1 MFLRLVNSTNLR
13 EAVMTSKPRILRPF
27 VPLLVAGFFCT
38 APGWSGAAQ
47 GYALAQAP
55 LTDRVAIDSGR
66 AVLLAGM
73 RRSGIPGSSVT
84 VMRAGRVIWS
94 EGLGLA
100 DVENNVP
107 VTKLTRFRIGS
118 VSKSLTAVAAGLLVE
133 SGKLDLDAPVQRYAP
148 SFPQKGYPITSRE
161 VAGHLAGIRHYANQ
175 EEFLSQH
182 HYNNVNDALSVFAN
196 DTLLSR
202 PGEQYHYSTYGFVLL
217 SAVVE
222 GAAGEPFLNFMRR
235 RVFEPLGMRH
245 TIAEYPDSIIPDK
258 ARFYTRTD
266 SVGPILN
273 APYVDNSNKWAGGGF
288 LSTTEDLALF
298 GDEMIT
304 AKILKPQTVDLLWT
318 SQRTPDGKDTGYGL
332 GWFVSKDSAGRQVV
346 RHSGGSDGGT
356 ALLVLYPKQRM
367 VFAFLFNSDRPQPPL
382 QRVIDLFIRNR

>member
-1 MFLRLVNSTNLR
+1 
-13 EAVMTSKPRILRPF
+13 MTTTHKIFRHF
-27 VPLLVAGFFCT
+27 VPLLLAAALCT
-38 APGWSGAAQ
+38 APGWSGAGH
-47 GYALAQAP
+47 GYAVAQAQVS
-55 LTDRVAIDSGR
+55 DRVAIDSGR

-84 VMRAGRVIWS
+84 VMRGGRVVWS
-94 EGLGLA
+94 EGLGVA
-100 DVENNVP
+100 DVENNLP
-107 VTKLTRFRIGS
+107 VTNLTRFRIGS
-118 VSKSLTAVAAGLLVE
+118 VSKSLTAVAVALLVE
-133 SGKLDLDAPVQRYAP
+133 SGKLDLDAPVQRYVPA
-148 SFPQKGYPITSRE
+148 FPQKGYPVTSRQ
-161 VAGHLAGIRHYANQ
+161 VAGHLAGIRHYAN
-175 EEFLSQH
+175 EEFLSQR
-182 HYNNVNDALSVFAN
+182 HYNNVTDALSIFAN

-245 TIAEYPDSIIPDK
+245 TIAEYPDSIIPNR
-258 ARFYTRTD
+258 AHFYTRTD

-288 LSTTEDLALF
+288 LSTTDDLALF

-304 AKILKPQTVDLLWT
+304 AKILKPQSVDLLWT
-318 SQRTPDGKDTGYGL
+318 SQRTPDGKETGYGL

-382 QRVIDLFIRNR
+382 QRVIDLFVGNR